1 MGHARHALSQIFPL
15 KKPFIKTLQIS
26 TALYQDKTCKRDI
39 IFTNSRKDKLIEI
52 HAE

>member
-1 MGHARHALSQIFPL
+1 MPFFKYFPL

-39 IFTNSRKDKLIEI
+39 IFTNSRKINS
-52 HAE
+52 